1 MIKKLLEP
9 FIALFYFF
17 MILIFEFP
25 VVMFRAIASAF
36 RKELNSQK
44 DLH

>member
-9 FIALFYFF
+9 FIALYYFVA
-17 MILIFEFP
+17 IALTVIP
-25 VVMFRAIASAF
+25 VVMFRAIVSAF